1 MSSADL
7 VCFRCFYGTWKR
19 KLCGIS
25 ILVVV
30 MVVFFS
36 PVARGGEKEALAALE
51 KVKTAVKEEASYEE
65 LATLLAEAKVE
76 VDALK
81 RGEIDNCFL
90 DAVKSCYYWYH
101 LGVNSLETLMKN
113 QEQREKFAQQAE
125 YGGPVLKITG
135 AKMTESYDIL
145 VKRAQEALPS
155 KWERGNAQLDKAGEC
170 LKEIGT
176 KARLLREI
184 RNESEAK

>member
-7 VCFRCFYGTWKR
+7 VCFRYFYGACKR
-19 KLCGIS
+19 QLCGIS
-25 ILVVV
+25 ILAVAIVVL
-30 MVVFFS
+30 FS
-36 PVARGGEKEALAALE
+36 SVATGREKEALAALE
-51 KVKTAVKEEASYEE
+51 KIEAAVKEEASYEK
-65 LATLLAEAKVE
+65 LAGLLAEAKVE
-76 VDALK
+76 VDSLK

-113 QEQREKFAQQAE
+113 QEQREKFAKHAE

-135 AKMTESYDIL
+135 AKMTENYDIL

-155 KWERGNAQLDKAGEC
+155 KWERGNAQLNKAREC
-170 LKEIGT
+170 L
-176 KARLLREI
+176 RE
-184 RNESEAK
+184 